1 MNKKHN
7 NIVNGGALGGSILLG
22 LALFAVVAFK
32 ILVINNMWGGY
43 NLQKLKNENAYIY
56 IEVFNFPFK
65 YEKKNI
71 IFREFYDELDNFYYI
86 GIYQKKENDVI
97 FLKKF
102 HTYRYFL
109 QRLRFESLESCR
121 AYCEMTSE
129 LLNNDII
136 KAL

>member
-1 MNKKHN
+1 M
-7 NIVNGGALGGSILLG
+7 
-22 LALFAVVAFK
+22 
-32 ILVINNMWGGY
+32 
-43 NLQKLKNENAYIY
+43 QKLKNENAYIY

-65 YEKKNI
+65 YEKQNI
-71 IFREFYDELDNFYYI
+71 IFKEFFDKLDGFYYI
-86 GIYQKKENDVI
+86 GIYQKNENDVI

-102 HTYRYFL
+102 NTYRYFL
-109 QRLRFESLESCR
+109 QRLRFESVATCR